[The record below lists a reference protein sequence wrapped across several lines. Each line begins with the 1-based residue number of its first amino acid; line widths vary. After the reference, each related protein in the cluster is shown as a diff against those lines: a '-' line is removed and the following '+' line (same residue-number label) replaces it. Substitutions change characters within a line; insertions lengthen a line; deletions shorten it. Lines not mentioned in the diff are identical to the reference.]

1 MCDLVNQLLAV
12 KAISDKDMA
21 KLKSDKYLFYD
32 PLVLMDLRHKQVRK
46 TSRRAAKCSQPKT
59 ADIESSRIL
68 REEEQRK
75 RVKMRELSIVN
86 RKLDEFKKE
95 IELSKK
101 RFDKHAKIL
110 DTSCKFNKKKPTLKA
125 PLSVNCGKTA
135 ETGHQKVLQSFKH
148 SSAQMSDEN
157 NDFCERDCATN
168 KEQHGTLRPEKTE
181 MINRLEQMQSNN
193 CQTVYQEKENSSESS
208 DYARILPCLMKCPSV
223 TVEVL
228 NSVDNMP
235 KLGDLMSGSK
245 CVSEAA
251 NSTTITD
258 TFSDEII
265 KYKCDSLMC
274 KVMNVECICKCDIDV
289 VGGMQV
295 TIIQQ
300 ENESS
305 GGKVSIETE
314 QNFSQQSDV
323 KISKNDTIDFIKD
336 TQEVNAAESQVS
348 ELEISSKKDR
358 TLEDEGD
365 EQCTHLESCAETA
378 LRNSSKKG
386 FAEVFVSTLVRQNM
400 HTNHKKKFLKG
411 NQKKGTSLSVNG
423 TPDNKRDG
431 SQAEILH
438 KYWLLWKDHTF
449 REKQKAKV
457 DRLMSALEEF
467 QKNDQP
473 EQHVQQRAGCHS
485 AGPVLDSQNVGTS
498 REDLSNMAAYNKKKN
513 IRKSVRCQS
522 MPATSNVTS
531 CQDMIDHIENK
542 VRELSAERQ
551 KREAALSQEKE
562 EMHMKPYGK
571 VPFWVLQPTRLIAT
585 ESIRRAQ
592 ERKEAIKLRLETKR
606 LQQEQQAAAE
616 QMRLEAERE
625 RVRALHELV
634 WTQYK
639 RKVSR
644 RLLLDPLR
652 ALVAESRQKQAQAS
666 AFASRLLLRKYWK
679 AWRQITFEKM
689 NVLSEVVR
697 RIRMRRAFQAFLE
710 IKADSRRQHQVAED
724 FYDVWILKRQ
734 AFLRWRSFVEEQ
746 LAHEAAVMQI
756 ALEHYNR
763 TLLCRCF
770 RQWYKLRDEKKR
782 KERLEAWRIR
792 VREILPDFMPPDT
805 D

>member
-1 MCDLVNQLLAV
+1 ME
-12 KAISDKDMA
+12 

-46 TSRRAAKCSQPKT
+46 TSKRAAKCSQPKT

-110 DTSCKFNKKKPTLKA
+110 DTSFKFNKRKPTLKA

-135 ETGHQKVLQSFKH
+135 ETGHQKVLQSFEH

-157 NDFCERDCATN
+157 KDFYEHDCATN

-193 CQTVYQEKENSSESS
+193 CKTVYQEKENCSEPS
-208 DYARILPCLMKCPSV
+208 DYARNLPCLMKCPGV
-223 TVEVL
+223 TVDVL

-235 KLGDLMSGSK
+235 KSRDLMSSSK
-245 CVSEAA
+245 CVSEAV
-251 NSTTITD
+251 NSSTITD

-265 KYKCDSLMC
+265 NYKCDSLMC
-274 KVMNVECICKCDIDV
+274 KVTNVGCICKCDIDV

-314 QNFSQQSDV
+314 QNFSPQSDV
-323 KISKNDTIDFIKD
+323 KISNDDTIGFIKD

-365 EQCTHLESCAETA
+365 EQCTHLDSCAETA

-400 HTNHKKKFLKG
+400 HTKCKKNFLKG

-423 TPDNKRDG
+423 KPDNNRDG

-449 REKQKAKV
+449 REKQKTKV
-457 DRLMSALEEF
+457 DRLLSALEEF

-485 AGPVLDSQNVGTS
+485 AGPVLDSQNVRNS
-498 REDLSNMAAYNKKKN
+498 REDLSNLVANNKRKN
-513 IRKSVRCQS
+513 IRKSIRCQS
-522 MPATSNVTS
+522 MPATSNITS
-531 CQDMIDHIENK
+531 CQINKRRGRERNRKQQDMIDQIENK
-542 VRELSAERQ
+542 VRELSAERK

-562 EMHMKPYGK
+562 EMHMKPFGK

-625 RVRALHELV
+625 RVRVLHELV

-644 RLLLDPLR
+644 RLLLDPLH
-652 ALVAESRQKQAQAS
+652 ALVAESHQKQAQAS

-746 LAHEAAVMQI
+746 LAHEATVMQM

-763 TLLCRCF
+763 TLLCRYF
-770 RQWYKLRDEKKR
+770 RQWYKVRDEKKR
-782 KERLEAWRIR
+782 KERLEVWRIR